1 MTEQSKLAIVAVC
14 TGNVCRSP
22 MAEALLR
29 HDLAVRGIVADVSS
43 VGMLDLFSDA
53 DPLAVRVLAERGLDI
68 SMHQSRLMT
77 EENLS
82 GADFVLCMTREHVR
96 AVALLDPSIY
106 PRTFTL
112 RELVRRAQA
121 VGGPAKGQPVW
132 QWSVSL
138 TADRK
143 FADLLGDSPLDDIED
158 PLGRSAE
165 FFREIASQ
173 IAELT
178 SALAVTIASGRSFDT
193 DQRR

>member
-1 MTEQSKLAIVAVC
+1 MTEQSKFAIVVVC

-29 HDLAVRGIVADVSS
+29 HDLDVRGIVADVSS
-43 VGMLDLFSDA
+43 VGTLDLSSGA
-53 DPLAVRVLAERGLDI
+53 DPLAVRALAERGLDI
-68 SMHQSRLMT
+68 SMHQSRMMR

-82 GADFVLCMTREHVR
+82 DADFVLCMAREHVR
-96 AVALLDPSIY
+96 AVALLNPSIY

-121 VGGPAKGQPVW
+121 AGGPEKGQPIW
-132 QWSVSL
+132 QWSVELS
-138 TADRK
+138 ADRQ
-143 FADLLGDSPLDDIED
+143 FADMLGDSPLDDIED
-158 PLGRSAE
+158 PIGQSAE

-178 SALAVTIASGRSFDT
+178 SALAVIIASGRSFDT